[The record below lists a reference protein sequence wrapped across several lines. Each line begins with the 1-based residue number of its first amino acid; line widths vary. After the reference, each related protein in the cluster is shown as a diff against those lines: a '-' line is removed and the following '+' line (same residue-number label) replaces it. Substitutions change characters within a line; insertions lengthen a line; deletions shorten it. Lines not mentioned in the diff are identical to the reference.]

1 MHCSPLISCFA
12 DVVQYSPTYT
22 GSNESS
28 GGIQPGDDQQ
38 VPNSHPTVFPMT
50 KSAFSKIIW
59 NPITVS
65 GFDIHS
71 NSK

>member
-50 KSAFSKIIW
+50 KSAFSK
-59 NPITVS
+59 
-65 GFDIHS
+65 
-71 NSK
+71 